1 MKAPTN
7 SKQRKA
13 FKEFTRKSHGVDSVE
28 EETLQ
33 KLKQMLGVDID
44 RVEEEGEGLIVYV
57 PKGQAAKAIGAGGCV
72 ARAVELVL
80 GRKLTIKESV

>member
-1 MKAPTN
+1 M
-7 SKQRKA
+7 
-13 FKEFTRKSHGVDSVE
+13 E

-44 RVEEEGEGLIVYV
+44 RVEEQGEGLIVYV
-57 PKGQAAKAIGAGGCV
+57 PNGQAAKAIGAGGCV